1 MAQDEKTIYVYENWR
16 GETPTLMGRLRC
28 SFIRG
33 QETFSFEYD
42 PAWLTSAE
50 SSFSLDPDLALY
62 RGRQYVPL
70 DKRLFGLFADSCP
83 DRWGRLLMRRKEA
96 IDARK
101 EDRKP
106 RNLTESDF
114 LLGVYDESRMG
125 ALRFSLEEG
134 GDFLSNDKSF
144 ATPPWV
150 HLRTL

>member
-16 GETPTLMGRLRC
+16 GEAPTLLGRLRC
-28 SFIRG
+28 GFVRG

-42 PAWLTSAE
+42 PAWLSSAE

-70 DKRLFGLFADSCP
+70 NKQLFGLFSDSCP
-83 DRWGRLLMRRKEA
+83 DRWGRLLMKRKEA

-106 RNLTESDF
+106 RKLTESDF
-114 LLGVYDESRMG
+114 LLGSTMNPVWVRCGSAWKKG
-125 ALRFSLEEG
+125 ANFFRTIKRLRRLHG
-134 GDFLSNDKSF
+134 
-144 ATPPWV
+144 
-150 HLRTL
+150 

>member
-1 MAQDEKTIYVYENWR
+1 MAQDEKTIYVYDNWR

-70 DKRLFGLFADSCP
+70 DKRLFRAV
-83 DRWGRLLMRRKEA
+83 RRLLPGPLGPPA
-96 IDARK
+96 DA
-101 EDRKP
+101 
-106 RNLTESDF
+106 
-114 LLGVYDESRMG
+114 
-125 ALRFSLEEG
+125 AQG
-134 GDFLSNDKSF
+134 GN
-144 ATPPWV
+144 
-150 HLRTL
+150 

>member
-1 MAQDEKTIYVYENWR
+1 MAQEERTIYVYENWR
-16 GETPTLMGRLRC
+16 GELPSLLGRLRC
-28 SFIRG
+28 GFVRG
-33 QETFSFEYD
+33 EETFSFEYD
-42 PAWLTSAE
+42 PAWLASAD

-106 RNLTESDF
+106 RKLTESDF
-114 LLGVYDESRMG
+114 QIGRAHV
-125 ALRFSLEEG
+125 
-134 GDFLSNDKSF
+134 
-144 ATPPWV
+144 
-150 HLRTL
+150 

>member
-70 DKRLFGLFADSCP
+70 DSGSSGCSP
-83 DRWGRLLMRRKEA
+83 TP
-96 IDARK
+96 AR
-101 EDRKP
+101 
-106 RNLTESDF
+106 TA
-114 LLGVYDESRMG
+114 G
-125 ALRFSLEEG
+125 A
-134 GDFLSNDKSF
+134 
-144 ATPPWV
+144 AC
-150 HLRTL
+150 